1 MERTGVAAQTPEREG
16 EGDIGAQVRL
26 LRRIFQI
33 TPVPGLIFDSYGHL
47 YPCRLRS
54 AGPVTDGL
62 IGRDATCADRSIE
75 CWIRAEMNCVRLSAG
90 SGPAK
95 VLARFLRERVGSRAM
110 KKAVTSRAPRPPSL
124 DDKLRELPP
133 EKLAEVEDFVD
144 FLRQKNEDEKL
155 RRAALKMSEPSF
167 RRVWDNPID
176 AAYDKL

>member
-47 YPCRLRS
+47 YPCS
-54 AGPVTDGL
+54 VCSG
-62 IGRDATCADRSIE
+62 
-75 CWIRAEMNCVRLSAG
+75 
-90 SGPAK
+90 GPAK

-110 KKAVTSRAPRPPSL
+110 KKAVTSRAPRPSSL